1 MLRLF
6 KVTGKSLQPIYYEG
20 DFVLVS
26 KIPFLARRPRTGD
39 IVVFCHPRFGMM
51 IKRVERVTP
60 GGELYVTG
68 THPTSKDSDNFGVIP
83 FTSVIGKVI
92 AGFKKGNRA

>member
-6 KVTGKSLQPIYYEG
+6 KVTGKSLQPNYYEG

-26 KIPFLARRPRTGD
+26 KIPFWVRRPRPGD
-39 IVVFCHPRFGMM
+39 IVVFRHPRFGMM

-60 GGELYVTG
+60 KQDLFVSG
-68 THPTSKDSDNFGVIP
+68 THATSNDSDNFGVIP
-83 FTSVIGKVI
+83 FTSVIGKVV
-92 AGFKKGNRA
+92 AGFKKGNRI